1 MCFAVGPEPVA
12 NAARLANA
20 FTRNFLRSTI
30 VVGLGNA
37 DVEMKPSRWLALN
50 SIVRSLRNNRGI
62 RMPAMA
68 LRTQDNG
75 DLQMLCTN
83 CRR

>member
-1 MCFAVGPEPVA
+1 MNLTFSMIPFLGSHSGGKMCFAGGPEPVA

-50 SIVRSLRNNRGI
+50 
-62 RMPAMA
+62 
-68 LRTQDNG
+68 
-75 DLQMLCTN
+75 
-83 CRR
+83 

>member
-1 MCFAVGPEPVA
+1 MCLTGGPEPID
-12 NAARLANA
+12 NAARVADA

-50 SIVRSLRNNRGI
+50 C
-62 RMPAMA
+62 A
-68 LRTQDNG
+68 LNYFAH
-75 DLQMLCTN
+75 
-83 CRR
+83 